1 MPKAK
6 KEAPKAKAPTRAE
19 REAAARQKVIDD
31 RLAEMEAGLAGAADF
46 YVPPVPADQ
55 AALRAR
61 QQELLDDAR
70 RTRRFNETVSG
81 FMGQVGTQAA
91 GIARTTG
98 QGALY
103 AAGGVGSALGFM
115 GNLASSAAGAVG
127 AVGSYIAQKNH
138 EINEVI
144 RAHDRARFAAR
155 AEALREAAIREAE
168 AAKAAEAKRKI
179 DEAEAERKRI
189 QDLTSRA
196 AFLEQQHSAAQA
208 HIQLSAQWA
217 REQQER
223 ERVLQARIAQERAL
237 RDAQLRENEA
247 LRREHADLAS
257 SIIAHLQATAAA
269 AAGPAPAPAL
279 APAPAPA
286 PAPAAAP
293 MPAPPP
299 APPRESRG
307 IWDWD

>member
-6 KEAPKAKAPTRAE
+6 KASPKAKAPTRAE

-55 AALRAR
+55 AALRER
-61 QQELLDDAR
+61 QQVLLDDAAR
-70 RTRRFNETVSG
+70 ARRFNETVSG

-115 GNLASSAAGAVG
+115 GNLAASAAGAVG
-127 AVGSYIAQKNH
+127 AVGSYIAEKNH

-155 AEALREAAIREAE
+155 AEAQREAAIREAE

-196 AFLEQQHSAAQA
+196 AFLEQQHGAAQA
-208 HIQLSAQWA
+208 HIQLSEQWA
-217 REQQER
+217 REQQQR
-223 ERVLQARIAQERAL
+223 ERLLQARLAHERAL
-237 RDAQLRENEA
+237 RDAQIRENEL
-247 LRREHADLAS
+247 LRREHADLAARL
-257 SIIAHLQATAAA
+257 IAHVRATAAA
-269 AAGPAPAPAL
+269 AAGPAPAPAP
-279 APAPAPA
+279 PAPAPA
-286 PAPAAAP
+286 PPPAPA
-293 MPAPPP
+293 PAPPP